1 MARIE
6 FYVEKGKVY
15 AGGLLFCMRLFTC
28 HCCFCLGYNDS
39 SALSTSYQASPGM
52 EADQCFQLRASE
64 KEEDPMAC
72 NAHTRASRKKSRPN
86 QLTFEQLEHR
96 ELFSVSPADHMLAL
110 APNPVVQ
117 VDSQPPIA
125 HMELA
130 PPLINQSTPLV
141 YAGPDFTIGV
151 TDTALLS
158 GEAISNRTE
167 GLTITWSVVTGPGSI
182 AIADSSSA
190 ITTVNFSAAGIY
202 ELELTVSN
210 DFAVAS
216 DRIRITVEPTANDEE
231 QLTTNNLLEVYEA
244 GSGTITSALLK
255 TTDPDNT
262 PSQLTYTI
270 TNGPTKGM
278 LQRSGVTATSFTQAD
293 IDAGLITYL
302 HNGGETISD
311 SFSFVVDDGVGTTT
325 NGIFQIVAIP
335 VNDEQTITTN
345 NSMSLQSGGTAT
357 ITGALLATSDP
368 DNSAVQ
374 LMYTITSGP
383 ANGTVLRSGVATTT
397 FTQADINS
405 GLITYR
411 HSGS

>member
-1 MARIE
+1 
-6 FYVEKGKVY
+6 
-15 AGGLLFCMRLFTC
+15 
-28 HCCFCLGYNDS
+28 
-39 SALSTSYQASPGM
+39 M
-52 EADQCFQLRASE
+52 E
-64 KEEDPMAC
+64 
-72 NAHTRASRKKSRPN
+72 
-86 QLTFEQLEHR
+86 
-96 ELFSVSPADHMLAL
+96 V
-110 APNPVVQ
+110 
-117 VDSQPPIA
+117 
-125 HMELA
+125 A

-293 IDAGLITYL
+293 IDAG
-302 HNGGETISD
+302 
-311 SFSFVVDDGVGTTT
+311 
-325 NGIFQIVAIP
+325 
-335 VNDEQTITTN
+335 
-345 NSMSLQSGGTAT
+345 
-357 ITGALLATSDP
+357 
-368 DNSAVQ
+368 
-374 LMYTITSGP
+374 
-383 ANGTVLRSGVATTT
+383 
-397 FTQADINS
+397 
-405 GLITYR
+405 
-411 HSGS
+411 